1 MMNRNHGD
9 DWDPHFGILGL
20 AAIAVM
26 TFTMMLILIAIIRGG
41 TFREV
46 FTSPRI
52 LTVCAVVSVMGA
64 CLFHWTD
71 RTR

>member
-1 MMNRNHGD
+1 MNRNHGD
-9 DWDPHFGILGL
+9 NWDPHPRFLGL

-64 CLFHWTD
+64 CLFHRTD

>member
-1 MMNRNHGD
+1 
-9 DWDPHFGILGL
+9 
-20 AAIAVM
+20 M
-26 TFTMMLILIAIIRGG
+26 TFTMMLILIAAIRGEA
-41 TFREV
+41 FREV

-52 LTVCAVVSVMGA
+52 LAVCAVVSVMGV